1 MILAIVG
8 ASGKLGFATLN
19 SLLDNG
25 MIARD
30 IVATTS
36 SDSGAQKLADAER
49 KGVAVRRVDYDDD
62 EGAWQ
67 AALQGVDKLYLISSP
82 RVSSDHNYFT
92 GGKGREEDHF
102 KVLRAAKGAGV
113 KHVYYTSLAFANP
126 SKSYVMEAHIR
137 TESWLKQNWTGD
149 YTIIREGCYNESWP
163 LYLGYYK
170 VPDDNRSEILVGGDS
185 KISWTSIPDLGLTN
199 AIILMARSEE
209 WAGRT
214 FYLAQEKAWTLKEVA
229 VMVSKAR
236 GKEVRVKEVPRE
248 DYESSHIER
257 GANEAHVKWW
267 SPTYD
272 AIRDGE
278 LEIHDPT
285 LEQLLAIKGVKPK
298 PMEET
303 VADMFAS

>member
-102 KVLRAAKGAGV
+102 KVLRAAK
-113 KHVYYTSLAFANP
+113 
-126 SKSYVMEAHIR
+126 
-137 TESWLKQNWTGD
+137 
-149 YTIIREGCYNESWP
+149 
-163 LYLGYYK
+163 
-170 VPDDNRSEILVGGDS
+170 
-185 KISWTSIPDLGLTN
+185 
-199 AIILMARSEE
+199 
-209 WAGRT
+209 
-214 FYLAQEKAWTLKEVA
+214 
-229 VMVSKAR
+229 
-236 GKEVRVKEVPRE
+236 
-248 DYESSHIER
+248 
-257 GANEAHVKWW
+257 
-267 SPTYD
+267 
-272 AIRDGE
+272 
-278 LEIHDPT
+278 
-285 LEQLLAIKGVKPK
+285 
-298 PMEET
+298 
-303 VADMFAS
+303 